1 MSHGVGRADAERVHA
16 DDLRWRSEGRC
27 ESRPGGRRVGACS
40 SLYGQEERDV
50 RVFAHL
56 RGGVGGQALRDGE
69 LGGTSVFGALPHREC
84 GRRHRRDG
92 HHGGGHAGPAKGTHS
107 AGLCPTRLQEVTLEL
122 CRVDVAMVDEL
133 GGFGEL
139 VPRGRGR
146 PVTRRSPA
154 SSGPPRQVVG
164 GASPVRAPPSP
175 TVPTGTQ
182 QTMIASWLSS
192 TVAPPGALVAVHD
205 HQACFIQCRD
215 QIEDCPSLLMI
226 CGKQVVLPQPLTR
239 HAPRLGHQHQP
250 QQGGSDE

>member
-40 SLYGQEERDV
+40 SLYGQEESDV

-107 AGLCPTRLQEVTLEL
+107 AGLCPTRLQEVALEL

-139 VPRGRGR
+139 SRGARKAR
-146 PVTRRSPA
+146 DSPFA
-154 SSGPPRQVVG
+154 CQFRA
-164 GASPVRAPPSP
+164 ASPSRRRGISRWRASI
-175 TVPTGTQ
+175 THRANRSQ

-192 TVAPPGALVAVHD
+192 TVAPPERSSRSMTTRRASSNAAIRSRTAR
-205 HQACFIQCRD
+205 AC
-215 QIEDCPSLLMI
+215 S
-226 CGKQVVLPQPLTR
+226 
-239 HAPRLGHQHQP
+239 
-250 QQGGSDE
+250 